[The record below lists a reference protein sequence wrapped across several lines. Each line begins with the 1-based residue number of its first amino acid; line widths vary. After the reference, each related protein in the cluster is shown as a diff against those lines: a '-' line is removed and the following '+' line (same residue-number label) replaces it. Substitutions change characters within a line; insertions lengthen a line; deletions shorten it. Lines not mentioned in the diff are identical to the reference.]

1 MSKYSERILD
11 KSIWLTS
18 TPIPI
23 TLNLPFY
30 ITEAGHFYAEKDY
43 IVKRNE
49 HDSFLF
55 IYTLNGSG
63 TIQSESSVIQL
74 IADNAIL
81 IDCHKFHCYRPT
93 EEVWEFIWV
102 HMKGNAVNTFFKIL
116 YPNEIFAVEI
126 AEPQKFVEHLTEL
139 INKTQKNDIV
149 NSIELSA
156 KLHEI
161 LNILIKDSIKNEHK
175 KNKNRYSSFIK
186 TVTEMIHI
194 RYSEPI
200 LIDDMMK
207 DIPLSKYY
215 FIRIF
220 KRIMGVT
227 PYNYLIHYRINISKI
242 LLRSTDMSVGEIAE
256 KCGFLDT
263 SNFITQF
270 KKYTGQRPL
279 QYKNYFSVK

>member
-1 MSKYSERILD
+1 
-11 KSIWLTS
+11 
-18 TPIPI
+18 
-23 TLNLPFY
+23 
-30 ITEAGHFYAEKDY
+30 
-43 IVKRNE
+43 
-49 HDSFLF
+49 
-55 IYTLNGSG
+55 
-63 TIQSESSVIQL
+63 
-74 IADNAIL
+74 
-81 IDCHKFHCYRPT
+81 
-93 EEVWEFIWV
+93 
-102 HMKGNAVNTFFKIL
+102 
-116 YPNEIFAVEI
+116 
-126 AEPQKFVEHLTEL
+126 
-139 INKTQKNDIV
+139 
-149 NSIELSA
+149 
-156 KLHEI
+156 
-161 LNILIKDSIKNEHK
+161 
-175 KNKNRYSSFIK
+175 
-186 TVTEMIHI
+186 MIHI